1 MFLLAIV
8 NGGLSKH
15 QKGLLITGIKLQP
28 MFNIHLSFKISQK
41 VRKRFTILKR
51 QESWP
56 FLATVSQ
63 LIILVLQAPLKMTDQ
78 QVLI

>member
-41 VRKRFTILKR
+41 VRKRFIPLKR
-51 QESWP
+51 QV
-56 FLATVSQ
+56 LAIFGDSVTTD
-63 LIILVLQAPLKMTDQ
+63 ILVLQARLKMTDQ